1 MRPVTAIGK
10 RLGLPVTGEELDRYA
25 DDENIEIKSAADYR
39 ELLWQ
44 YRHDDPRARGRLLP
58 WGKTHQEIQVRPGE
72 LILYGGRRGEFKSLL
87 TGQIILGLMAQGDGC
102 VIASMEMPVE
112 DTLERMVRQAVGVDQ
127 PTRDYH
133 DKFFD
138 WAKDRLWFYEQT
150 GEIAEKRAIGL
161 AKYAINKM
169 NLRHVV
175 IDSLMT
181 VDFGQEPSLHSTL
194 AGQKRFARAL
204 ANIARD
210 TGANIHLVA
219 HRRKS
224 QAGKDHD
231 DADDIAGS
239 GDLANLASVVY
250 MISAN
255 RAKREEQHKADHE
268 RTQDDMPD
276 AWVKVEKNRRGP
288 TGRTFGFFLH
298 EQSLQLTEQQGRRMT
313 IVEELR

>member
-1 MRPVTAIGK
+1 MNPVTTISR
-10 RLGLPVTGEELDRYA
+10 RLGLNVTGEELDRYGE
-25 DDENIEIKSAADYR
+25 DERIEIRSAEDYR

-44 YRHDDPRARGRLLP
+44 HTHDDPRKRGRLLP
-58 WGKTHQEIQVRPGE
+58 WQKTHSEIQVRPGE

-112 DTLERMVRQAVGVDQ
+112 DTLERMVRQAVGVDR

-133 DKFFD
+133 DRFFD
-138 WAKDRLWFYEQT
+138 WAKNHLWFYEQT
-150 GEIAEKRAIGL
+150 GEIAERRAIGL
-161 AKYAINKM
+161 ARYAIGKM
-169 NLRHVV
+169 QIRHVV

-181 VDFGQEPSLHSTL
+181 VDFGAEPSLHSTL

-224 QAGKDHD
+224 QQGKDHD

-255 RAKREEQHKADHE
+255 RAKREL
-268 RTQDDMPD
+268 PD
-276 AWVKVEKNRRGP
+276 AAKAQCDEPDCFVKIEKNRRGP
-288 TGRTFGFFLH
+288 TGRTFGFYLH
-298 EQSLQLTEQQGRRMT
+298 EQSLQLTESEGRRME